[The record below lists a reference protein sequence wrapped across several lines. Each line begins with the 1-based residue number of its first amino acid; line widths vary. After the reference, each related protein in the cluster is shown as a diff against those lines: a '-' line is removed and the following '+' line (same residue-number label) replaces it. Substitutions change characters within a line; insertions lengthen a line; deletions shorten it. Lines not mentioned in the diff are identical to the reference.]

1 MCRSCRFNYQWVKML
16 DILLMFIKAFIV
28 GGLIC
33 VIAQILINY
42 TKMTAGKILVYFLL
56 AGIVLQA
63 CGIYQILVDFSGAGA
78 TVPISGFGYLLAK
91 GAIDGAREGIIGA
104 LTGGVVSAA
113 AGLSAAIIFGYF
125 FALVFKSK
133 SKKN

>member
-1 MCRSCRFNYQWVKML
+1 
-16 DILLMFIKAFIV
+16 MFGKAFV
-28 GGLIC
+28 FGGLIC
-33 VIAQILINY
+33 VVAQILINY

-56 AGIVLQA
+56 AGILLQSL
-63 CGIYQILVDFSGAGA
+63 GIYQVLVDFAGAGA

-91 GAIDGAREGIIGA
+91 GAINGAKEGLIGA
-104 LTGGVVSAA
+104 LTGGIISAS

-125 FALVFKSK
+125 FALVFKPK